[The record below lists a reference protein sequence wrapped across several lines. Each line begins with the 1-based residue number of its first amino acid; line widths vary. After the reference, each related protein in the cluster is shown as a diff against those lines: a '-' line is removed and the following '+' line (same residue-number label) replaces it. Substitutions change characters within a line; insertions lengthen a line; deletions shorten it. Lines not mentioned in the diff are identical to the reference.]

1 MKKYLNQLEK
11 VLAEG
16 TEQTDRT
23 GVGTKSVFGLQERY
37 KMSDGFPAVT
47 TKKLAWK
54 VMVSELLWFISGS
67 SNLEDLKA
75 IYPEN
80 RIWDANYEDY
90 SNRTGNKIGGEMGRI
105 YGCQWR
111 KWITAEG
118 KVVDQLQNAIDLIRE
133 NPESR
138 RIIVNSWNPGEI
150 GPKQVALPPCHSF
163 FQFYVSETKLS
174 LHMYQRSADMFLG
187 VPFNIAS
194 YSLLLHMIA
203 MITNLEP
210 HEFIH
215 TIGDAHIYLNAV
227 DQVKLQLK
235 REPQPLPELYIERR
249 KQREIDDFLLED
261 FHLKEYKHHEPIA
274 AKMAV

>member
-1 MKKYLNQLEK
+1 MIKYLNQLEK

-37 KMSDGFPAVT
+37 KMADGFPAVT

-90 SNRTGNKIGGEMGRI
+90 SNTTGNKIGGEMGRI

-118 KVVDQLQNAIDLIRE
+118 KTVDQLQNAIDLIRE

-163 FQFYVSETKLS
+163 FQFYVSNTKLS

>member
-1 MKKYLNQLEK
+1 MKKYLDQLKK

-90 SNRTGNKIGGEMGRI
+90 SNRTATNR
-105 YGCQWR
+105 WR
-111 KWITAEG
+111 DGTHIRMPVEKMDHRRRKA
-118 KVVDQLQNAIDLIRE
+118 VDQLQNAIDLIRE

-150 GPKQVALPPCHSF
+150 GQNKWLCLPVIVSF
-163 FQFYVSETKLS
+163 NSTSRIISFLCICTRGRRTCSWEFLS
-174 LHMYQRSADMFLG
+174 ILHPTHYFFTWSQ
-187 VPFNIAS
+187 
-194 YSLLLHMIA
+194 
-203 MITNLEP
+203 
-210 HEFIH
+210 
-215 TIGDAHIYLNAV
+215 
-227 DQVKLQLK
+227 
-235 REPQPLPELYIERR
+235 
-249 KQREIDDFLLED
+249 
-261 FHLKEYKHHEPIA
+261 
-274 AKMAV
+274 